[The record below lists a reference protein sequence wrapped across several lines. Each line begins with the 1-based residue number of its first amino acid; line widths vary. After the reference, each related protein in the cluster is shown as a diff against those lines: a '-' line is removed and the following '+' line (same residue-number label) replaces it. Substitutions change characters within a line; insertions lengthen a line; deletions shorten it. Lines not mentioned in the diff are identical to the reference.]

1 MNFIRFILGFMNI
14 ASVIGLFA
22 VVFAAL
28 VLALGLHP
36 LLGFLVGGFVTIAVV
51 STTTTKK

>member
-1 MNFIRFILGFMNI
+1 MNFIKFILATMNI

-28 VLALGLHP
+28 VLALHKHP
-36 LLGFLVGGFVTIAVV
+36 LLGLLVAGFIVIAVV

>member
-28 VLALGLHP
+28 VLAMGLHP